1 MIIIE
6 SKRKKSTTI
15 LKKYPNAIL
24 ADVTSG
30 AKDSLVK
37 LSPFYPHGGIPVPF
51 SEGYTATCVEAIWQG
66 LKVFES
72 CDVDIQLFQNDT
84 MKNIKRTVR
93 RFGKPLG
100 HRKGVN
106 GTELLNYIEARKLI
120 YIPTYK
126 WVLENK
132 VTNIIERLREASKT
146 KTIILLDYDTNADV
160 ENAKKPL
167 SHASLIKAYVEGIY
181 PYVQKEN
188 HEIEETTQKGNH
200 VELDLF
206 NH

>member
-6 SKRKKSTTI
+6 SKRKKPATI
-15 LKKYPNAIL
+15 LKQYPDAIL
-24 ADVTSG
+24 ADVTSV
-30 AKDSLVK
+30 AKDGLVK
-37 LSPFYPHGGIPVPF
+37 LSPFYPHYGIPVPF

-72 CDVDIQLFQNDT
+72 CDVDVEMFKNDT

-100 HRKGVN
+100 HRKGVH
-106 GTELLNYIEARKLI
+106 GTELLSYIEARKQI

-146 KTIILLDYDTNADV
+146 KTIVLLDYDTNADV
-160 ENAKKPL
+160 ENAKRPL
-167 SHASLIKAYVEGIY
+167 SHASLIKAYVEGFY
-181 PYVQKEN
+181 PYEDIAVSHN
-188 HEIEETTQKGNH
+188 NTPKGD
-200 VELDLF
+200 VIELDLF
-206 NH
+206 NQ